1 MTYSPGN
8 DNNHDGVTALKF
20 LSGGG
25 QMGELMRAYDW
36 STSPLGSPRTW
47 PSALRTAVGMMINS
61 DFPMFVAWGP
71 ELGFLYNDAY
81 VQILGRKHPEA
92 LGQKFHEI
100 WFEIWDD
107 INPLIVRALAGHSTY
122 HENLPLVMLRNG
134 YEENTWFTFAYS
146 PIYDETGDVNGMYC
160 TCVETTESVLA
171 EKYRNDENERFRA
184 LFEQAPGFMAI
195 LRSPEHVFELTN
207 VAYNQLVG
215 HRDVIGRRASEA
227 LPEVVEQGFIKLLD
241 DVYSTGEPFVGRA
254 IPIKLQRE
262 PNGPLEERFLDFVY
276 QPIRDTRGNVAGI
289 FAEGNDVTERVQAV
303 EELRTA
309 NRQKDQFLAMLA
321 HELRNPLSP
330 IISAAELLKTAGLG
344 AKGIENASSVIAR
357 QANHMRVLI
366 DDLLDVSRVTRGLIT
381 LTKEELDVK
390 AVVSN
395 AVEQTRNLVE
405 TRRHQLNLQMTG
417 EPAHVTGDRTR
428 LVQVVSNI
436 LNNAARYTPP
446 GGAIV
451 LSVTAEEAHVEI
463 SVRDNGMGITR
474 EALPYVFD
482 LFTQGDRALDRSS
495 GGLGIGLALVKNL
508 VDLHGGMVEVLSDGP
523 NLGAEVRVRLP
534 RTTQVRTGTV
544 AVQEA
549 NQFARSMRVLI
560 VDDNVDAAQTLAM
573 LLEVAGHTV
582 AVEHNSYEALK
593 HIRTNT
599 ADILLLDIGLPDID
613 GYELARQV
621 RQTPELDQPILVA
634 VTGYGQWEDRERSK
648 AAGFDYHLVKPVE
661 VNELMRILSAACG

>member
-1 MTYSPGN
+1 MTQSLCI
-8 DNNHDGVTALKF
+8 DNNQNGVPSLKF

-25 QMGELMRAYDW
+25 QVGALMREHDW
-36 STSPLGSPRTW
+36 STSSLGDPQTW

-81 VQILGRKHPEA
+81 VQILGAKHPQS
-92 LGQKFHEI
+92 LGHKFQAI

-107 INPLIVRALAGHSTY
+107 INPLIERALAGYSTY

-146 PIYDETGDVNGMYC
+146 PIYDEAGEVNGMYC

-207 VAYNQLVG
+207 VAYTQLVG
-215 HRDVIGRRASEA
+215 HRDVIGRRAREA

-241 DVYSTGEPFVGRA
+241 EVYSTGEPFVGRA
-254 IPIKLQRE
+254 MPIKLQRE

-289 FAEGNDVTERVQAV
+289 FAEGNDVTERMQAV
-303 EELRTA
+303 DELRTA

-321 HELRNPLSP
+321 HELRNPLAP
-330 IISAAELLKTAGLG
+330 IISAAELLKATDLG
-344 AKGIENASSVIAR
+344 AKGIANASSVIAR

-381 LTKEELDVK
+381 LAKEELDVK

-395 AVEQTRNLVE
+395 AVEQTRNLIE
-405 TRRHQLNLQMTG
+405 TRRHQLNLQITG
-417 EPAHVTGDRTR
+417 ESAHVAGDKTR

-436 LNNAARYTPP
+436 LNNAARYTPH

-451 LSVTAEEAHVEI
+451 LSVTTDETHVEI
-463 SVRDNGMGITR
+463 SVRDNGIGIPQ
-474 EALPYVFD
+474 EALPYIFD

-508 VDLHGGMVEVLSDGP
+508 VDLHGGMVEAYSDGP
-523 NLGAEVRVRLP
+523 DLGAEVRIRLP
-534 RTTQVRTGTV
+534 RTTQVHTGSI
-544 AVQEA
+544 AVQGKKSP
-549 NQFARSMRVLI
+549 ARPVRILI
-560 VDDNVDAAQTLAM
+560 VDDNIDAAQTLAL
-573 LLEVAGHTV
+573 LLEVAGHAV
-582 AVEHNSYEALK
+582 AVEHNAYDALK
-593 HIRTNT
+593 RIQSDP
-599 ADILLLDIGLPDID
+599 ADVLLLDIGLPGID

-621 RQTPELDQPILVA
+621 RQSPGLQRPVLVA
-634 VTGYGQWEDRERSK
+634 ITGYGQWEDRERSK
-648 AAGFDYHLVKPVE
+648 AAGFDHHLVKPVE
-661 VNELMRILSAACG
+661 FNELLGILSATGT